1 MKWYN
6 IFELGAM
13 ILYSIKKKRK
23 FSQKRKESKMK
34 EKRKR
39 KAQKFLMLLLMSAM
53 LVAMPESLVRA
64 ETVERQ
70 MTERE
75 LPKNPAHHCT
85 KKDDGTDMT
94 DWSYVYF
101 GSYPQAE
108 VTGSALT
115 SAITGASYD
124 ANKDAWV
131 NGVKYRR
138 ISKSD
143 MNYDGDFGDSEYRY
157 FKWESIKWRVL
168 QNNGSTLFV
177 IADKG
182 IDCKDYND
190 FLEPVTWENSTLR
203 NWLNNDFYNMAF
215 SEKEQDAVIRQTV
228 VNEDNPKYG
237 TAGGNNTEDKVYLL
251 SGGEIAEKNNG
262 FCEDINV
269 WSVSRRFETSDYAHA
284 RGADR
289 DWNVEGYEYCWW
301 WLRSPGMSN
310 YDAMDVNSDGV
321 VNQDGSEVLIDCD
334 VMLSVAPALHINLF
348 SDLWSLAEGDQP
360 NMPDCRHTHTE
371 LRRQKKP
378 TCQAAGYSGD
388 KWCKDCLKQIETGS
402 ALAKTNH
409 NIQIF
414 VTKAT
419 DSKNG
424 GIQKKCK
431 LCGFVQSNTAIN
443 RILSASVSQ
452 KKYTYDGKKKQPA
465 ITVLDSAGKKIDS
478 KNYTVSYQNNESVGT
493 ASAVI
498 TFKGNYS
505 GALVRNFDIIP
516 QATRI
521 TNVKAQ
527 NKGIQVKW
535 KKQTS
540 QTKGYQLQYSTSKKF
555 TKKTTK
561 TKTVKKSS
569 NTKLSIGKLKAG
581 KKYYVRIRTYQTVNG
596 NKYDSEWSNSKNVT
610 VKRL

>member
-1 MKWYN
+1 
-6 IFELGAM
+6 
-13 ILYSIKKKRK
+13 
-23 FSQKRKESKMK
+23 
-34 EKRKR
+34 
-39 KAQKFLMLLLMSAM
+39 
-53 LVAMPESLVRA
+53 
-64 ETVERQ
+64 
-70 MTERE
+70 
-75 LPKNPAHHCT
+75 
-85 KKDDGTDMT
+85 
-94 DWSYVYF
+94 
-101 GSYPQAE
+101 
-108 VTGSALT
+108 
-115 SAITGASYD
+115 
-124 ANKDAWV
+124 
-131 NGVKYRR
+131 
-138 ISKSD
+138 
-143 MNYDGDFGDSEYRY
+143 
-157 FKWESIKWRVL
+157 
-168 QNNGSTLFV
+168 
-177 IADKG
+177 
-182 IDCKDYND
+182 
-190 FLEPVTWENSTLR
+190 
-203 NWLNNDFYNMAF
+203 
-215 SEKEQDAVIRQTV
+215 
-228 VNEDNPKYG
+228 
-237 TAGGNNTEDKVYLL
+237 
-251 SGGEIAEKNNG
+251 
-262 FCEDINV
+262 
-269 WSVSRRFETSDYAHA
+269 
-284 RGADR
+284 
-289 DWNVEGYEYCWW
+289 
-301 WLRSPGMSN
+301 
-310 YDAMDVNSDGV
+310 
-321 VNQDGSEVLIDCD
+321 
-334 VMLSVAPALHINLF
+334 
-348 SDLWSLAEGDQP
+348 
-360 NMPDCRHTHTE
+360 MPDCRHTHTE

-452 KKYTYDGKKKQPA
+452 KKYTYD
-465 ITVLDSAGKKIDS
+465 GKKIDS